1 MHGDNH
7 GPRPEDA
14 AGPRHRLDRFVD
26 APGRHPAIV
35 GASAAGTKSP
45 TMLSAIAI
53 FSALDGGSHNCD
65 LAAVD

>member
-1 MHGDNH
+1 MQGITN

-14 AGPRHRLDRFVD
+14 AGPRHRLDRFLD
-26 APGRHPAIV
+26 APGRHPATV

-53 FSALDGGSHNCD
+53 FSARM
-65 LAAVD
+65 AAHTIAISQ